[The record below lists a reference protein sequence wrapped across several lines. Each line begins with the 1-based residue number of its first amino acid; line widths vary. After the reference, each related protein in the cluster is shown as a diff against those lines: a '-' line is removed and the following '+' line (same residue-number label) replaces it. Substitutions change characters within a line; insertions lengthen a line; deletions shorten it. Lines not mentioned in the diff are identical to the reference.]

1 MTARAPNPL
10 SPWRCTGAGALV
22 LLLGGCNRGVLDP
35 QGPVGV
41 AEKTLLLNA
50 TGIMLC
56 VVVPV
61 MIATLCVAWWFRAG
75 NTRARYRPT
84 WTYSG
89 KVELIIWSIPAM
101 IILLL
106 GGVTWIACHQLD
118 PARPLA
124 SSQQAIEVEVVS
136 LDWKWLFIYPQQG
149 IASVNRVVVPVG
161 APVHFRLTSAT
172 VMNSFFVPQLGG
184 QIYTMTGMVSQLHLI
199 ADRAGSYDGLSA
211 QFSGDGFSD
220 MHFRYDAVPRR
231 AFDAW
236 IAAARAAGPALDT
249 AGYVALA
256 KPSSAVAPIT
266 YATVDPTLFDR
277 ITTGKPI
284 ATAAVAPHSMAAH
297 HGASNKGF

>member
-1 MTARAPNPL
+1 MNARVPKPIFPGRR
-10 SPWRCTGAGALV
+10 SGAGALA

-35 QGPVGV
+35 QGPVGI

-61 MIATLCVAWWFRAG
+61 MIATLCVAWWFRAS

-84 WTYSG
+84 WAYSG

-124 SSQQAIEVEVVS
+124 ASQPVVEVEVVS
-136 LDWKWLFIYPQQG
+136 LDWKWLFLYPKQG
-149 IASVNRVVVPVG
+149 IASVNRIVVPVG
-161 APVHFRLTSAT
+161 APVHLRLTSAT

-184 QIYTMTGMVSQLHLI
+184 QIYTMTGMVSQLNLI

-220 MHFRYDAVPRR
+220 MHFRYDAVSRP

-236 IAAARAAGPALDT
+236 VAATKAAGPALDT
-249 AGYVALA
+249 AGYSALA
-256 KPSSAVAPIT
+256 RPSAAVAPIT
-266 YATVDPTLFDR
+266 YARIDPTLFDR

-284 ATAAVAPHSMAAH
+284 ATAAAAPHLMAAD

>member
-1 MTARAPNPL
+1 MNVHVPGRHRRWRWIGVAAPL
-10 SPWRCTGAGALV
+10 M
-22 LLLGGCNRGVLDP
+22 GGCSRGVLAP
-35 QGPVGV
+35 QGPVGA

-61 MIATLCVAWWFRAG
+61 MIATVCVAWWFRAS
-75 NTRARYRPT
+75 NTKARYRPT
-84 WTYSG
+84 WAYSG

-106 GGVTWIACHQLD
+106 GGVTWIACHELD

-124 SSQQAIEVEVVS
+124 ASQKVIEVEVVS
-136 LDWKWLFIYPQQG
+136 LDWKWLFLYPEQG

-161 APVHFRLTSAT
+161 APVHLKLTSAT

-184 QIYTMTGMVSQLHLI
+184 QIYTMTGMVSQLHLM
-199 ADRAGSYDGLSA
+199 ADRAGSYDGLSS

-220 MHFRYDAVPRR
+220 MHFRYEAVPQAR
-231 AFDAW
+231 FNAW
-236 IAAARAAGPALDT
+236 VAAARAAGGALNT
-249 AGYVALA
+249 ESYVALA
-256 KPSSAVAPIT
+256 RPSVNVAPMT

-284 ATAAVAPHSMAAH
+284 AAAAVAPHHMAAGS
-297 HGASNKGF
+297 GASNKGF